1 MDFMQND
8 VKMQAE
14 APVPG
19 KAAEIFFLGG
29 ERLTTVGG
37 GSIILV

>member
-1 MDFMQND
+1 MQHD
-8 VKMQAE
+8 VKMPTE
-14 APVPG
+14 APAPG

>member
-1 MDFMQND
+1 MQHD
-8 VKMQAE
+8 VKILTL

>member
-1 MDFMQND
+1 MQHN
-8 VKMQAE
+8 VKMPTE
-14 APVPG
+14 ATVPG

>member
-1 MDFMQND
+1 MQYD
-8 VKMQAE
+8 VKTQTRAS
-14 APVPG
+14 VPG
-19 KAAEIFFLGG
+19 KAAEICFLGG